1 MRHGSHRMPTGLRF
15 LRHTLAWPCWGDPE
29 FTFCDVERAIQQE
42 IRKRNYLARYELRA
56 AEAVRSG
63 EMETLKRL
71 EAKYRTVASHQP
83 DADSAPTIPSVSR
96 ARSSQD
102 KNARA
107 SQPLL
112 TTTWIHLEIRRQ
124 GDKLQWPN
132 SKQKVLLR
140 EFNYN
145 GVRIPDPAPQ
155 MSVEQVRD
163 LLTPQFPE
171 IATATLTGPEDTGT
185 TLRYTFSR
193 AIGSKG

>member
-1 MRHGSHRMPTGLRF
+1 M
-15 LRHTLAWPCWGDPE
+15 A
-29 FTFCDVERAIQQE
+29 
-42 IRKRNYLARYELRA
+42 
-56 AEAVRSG
+56 
-63 EMETLKRL
+63 TLKT
-71 EAKYRTVASHQP
+71 EV
-83 DADSAPTIPSVSR
+83 
-96 ARSSQD
+96 
-102 KNARA
+102 
-107 SQPLL
+107 
-112 TTTWIHLEIRRQ
+112 
-124 GDKLQWPN
+124 LQ
-132 SKQKVLLR
+132 R